1 MDRIKNLSLDQK
13 AKLYYMGLVKKG
25 EIDTLPEDPKA
36 AFVRDMMGRKDELK
50 EMATELGYLEEKT
63 DVEKGKDVDYRPH
76 TSKDISSFGN
86 PDAKM
91 YDSPNI
97 KNNPKSDDFKKG
109 DLEKLEDEINKITG
123 GNVGSRQLARI
134 SDRGDKI
141 RIQFRYVRSEINE
154 KTWNKVL
161 NYLKE
166 KDFKILDQSNNY
178 EENFDREEP
187 PEQVPTINLKK

>member
-1 MDRIKNLSLDQK
+1 MDNFNL
-13 AKLYYMGLVKKG
+13 KK
-25 EIDTLPEDPKA
+25 I
-36 AFVRDMMGRKDELK
+36 
-50 EMATELGYLEEKT
+50 ATELGYLEEKT

-86 PDAKM
+86 PNAKM

-97 KNNPKSDDFKKG
+97 KNNPKSNDFKKG

-166 KDFKILDQSNNY
+166 KDLKILDQSNNY
-178 EENFDREEP
+178 EENYDRDEP